1 MPESLSALLRMVSF
15 TAAKTSRM
23 LEVSV
28 AWVKLHR
35 LVSRVTL
42 ISSRSAVRLRLLR
55 VEVQVSPVNLVE
67 PPQQVLCCLVDV
79 VAP

>member
-15 TAAKTSRM
+15 TAAKTSRI

-35 LVSRVTL
+35 RVSRATLVS
-42 ISSRSAVRLRLLR
+42 SSSAARLHLLR
-55 VEVQVSPVNLVE
+55 VEVQVSPVNLVK